1 MEGLYFPQFSV
12 WNTGKT
18 WTNCKRRYLVNSTRY
33 STVVV
38 VKLYSGTRYFK
49 KRKCLGFRNDVLRNE
64 ALGKNNKLAKMNNKF
79 CEDLNDYIK
88 NCVRKNSDLTQHLNN
103 IFQRNSITHVNTSLI
118 NSITHLD
125 TDLIEYTSAYGYQDR
140 ETTRFKILA
149 QHKRS
154 KHILTLTQLS
164 ATCLMCLS
172 QLKSSK
178 SLRTL
183 HQ

>member
-1 MEGLYFPQFSV
+1 M
-12 WNTGKT
+12 
-18 WTNCKRRYLVNSTRY
+18 
-33 STVVV
+33 
-38 VKLYSGTRYFK
+38 
-49 KRKCLGFRNDVLRNE
+49 
-64 ALGKNNKLAKMNNKF
+64 F
-79 CEDLNDYIK
+79 CQDLNEHYYIK
-88 NCVRKNSDLTQHLNN
+88 TYEHIPYIRKYMYTVSSSIVYVELRIFFADLTQHLNN
-103 IFQRNSITHVNTSLI
+103 IFQSNSITHVNTSLI
-118 NSITHLD
+118 HSITLTHVNTSLIDSITHLD

>member
-1 MEGLYFPQFSV
+1 M
-12 WNTGKT
+12 
-18 WTNCKRRYLVNSTRY
+18 
-33 STVVV
+33 
-38 VKLYSGTRYFK
+38 
-49 KRKCLGFRNDVLRNE
+49 LRNE
-64 ALGKNNKLAKMNNKF
+64 VLGKNTKLVKMNSMF
-79 CEDLNDYIK
+79 CQDLNEHYYIK
-88 NCVRKNSDLTQHLNN
+88 TYEHIPYIRKYMYTVSSSIVYVQHHIFFADLTQHLNN
-103 IFQRNSITHVNTSLI
+103 IFQSNSITHVNTSLI
-118 NSITHLD
+118 DSITHLD
-125 TDLIEYTSAYGYQDR
+125 TDLIEYTSEYGYQDR

>member
-1 MEGLYFPQFSV
+1 M
-12 WNTGKT
+12 
-18 WTNCKRRYLVNSTRY
+18 NSTRY

-49 KRKCLGFRNDVLRNE
+49 KSRCIGFRNDVLRNE

-103 IFQRNSITHVNTSLI
+103 IFQRNSITH
-118 NSITHLD
+118 LD

-154 KHILTLTQLS
+154 KHI
-164 ATCLMCLS
+164 
-172 QLKSSK
+172 
-178 SLRTL
+178 
-183 HQ
+183 